1 MSVSETQEEATFQ
14 QPYEDFFAGKKHS
27 KIQYDPEVN
36 QWTIKVLNNPNIT
49 ASSYA
54 SINTKAIGNRQ
65 SNDPKNKLTLS
76 GVHEWSVSGDLKCSS
91 KDQVLQFV

>member
-1 MSVSETQEEATFQ
+1 MSVGETQEKASFQ
-14 QPYEDFFAGKKHS
+14 QPYKDSFAGKKHS

-54 SINTKAIGNRQ
+54 SINTKAIGKRLRIRAIIPEK
-65 SNDPKNKLTLS
+65 SN
-76 GVHEWSVSGDLKCSS
+76 
-91 KDQVLQFV
+91 

>member
-1 MSVSETQEEATFQ
+1 MTMIQAFWPMSVGETQDKIVFQ
-14 QPYEDFFAGKKHS
+14 QLYEDLFAGKKHS

-54 SINTKAIGNRQ
+54 SINTKAIGKRLKTKQ
-65 SNDPKNKLTLS
+65 
-76 GVHEWSVSGDLKCSS
+76 WS
-91 KDQVLQFV
+91 